1 MLILK
6 AFGQDILTDALSKIF
21 GKILRTIFLA
31 FDSIIYALISYLYKI
46 FTFLSQVRLFENARM
61 KDLSDRMYIIIG
73 VIALFLVAYALISA
87 IINPDNATKGKN
99 SSFSGIVK
107 NIIFAIVGIAIV
119 PTIFDYAYEF
129 QERVLCKNVITNFFA
144 VSPGT
149 KDEGTDFSS
158 EMSVKL
164 FQSFFYAKTTD
175 ENDDSNQDD
184 AYNNIFSDDGVS
196 LADAFNSVENDE
208 KSLFDALGNFDKAF
222 DDNELGYLYLVSTV
236 AGLYCA
242 YVLLG
247 FVIDIAI
254 RAVKLSYLQ
263 IIAPL
268 PIMTLVI
275 PNQKKV
281 FDNWL
286 KKTTSCFMEVFVRVI
301 AITFAAYAVRYL
313 PEYVFGNEMQTCG
326 EGITGV
332 VSLLTRAAF
341 ILGIFGFLKQ
351 APKLISELFPGFDSK
366 GFKLGFK
373 ESFAEVGGFRA
384 LGAAGGFASSAAK
397 NAAISGSRAYRNTN
411 GPFKQQNKLAK
422 FANGALAVAA
432 GGAAGVAG
440 AVAGG
445 AKGGYKG
452 FVGAK
457 EAKKWSDSRDAAG
470 KAAEE
475 VLEER
480 FKKEEWDES
489 HNDGKWLWKI
499 RGKASEAIDSTKD
512 FLSPDKAKY
521 AIANK
526 KHERLAGV
534 ASAKKNVT
542 SLDDDI
548 LSSEKYSGKL
558 KLSDEYMDQ
567 AKWDDDQKAKYKDKS
582 WKDIQQAKIDA
593 EKERDT
599 SRQLLVEAQAMRG
612 DERFSTSYISNA
624 RKTANE
630 NVLAAQEKL
639 KGARTQ
645 LAADIAKKE
654 LSFALE
660 QKQIADSMQADYTR
674 TPEYV
679 EKLKKER
686 QESYDEAV
694 AKFDRASEDV
704 NKFKKY
710 IKEELH
716 SGRLDKD
723 IEDDNAQKYKNAKNE
738 LETKIKGVLSDIAN
752 INDEKSKEAYE
763 KATDAIASGDYAK
776 LLDAASKINSVDLS
790 LISELN
796 QIADNMRKQQE
807 NKK

>member
-107 NIIFAIVGIAIV
+107 NIIFAIIGIAIV

-129 QERVLCKNVITNFFA
+129 QERVLCKNVISNFFA

-175 ENDDSNQDD
+175 ENNDYNQDD

-196 LADAFNSVENDE
+196 LAAAFNSVENDE

-351 APKLISELFPGFDSK
+351 APKLIGELFPGFDSK

-373 ESFAEVGGFRA
+373 DSFAEVGGFRA
-384 LGAAGGFASSAAK
+384 LGATGGAITSGFRNIRASGTNIK
-397 NAAISGSRAYRNTN
+397 NAW
-411 GPFKQQNKLAK
+411 NKPLGKTGNLGRGVRTA
-422 FANGALAVAA
+422 GALF
-432 GGAAGVAG
+432 GAAASGVAG
-440 AVAGG
+440 AASGG
-445 AKGGYKG
+445 IRAFSNGKD
-452 FVGAK
+452 
-457 EAKKWSDSRDAAG
+457 AKKWSDSVKFAGEGADAAMEAKLKREDFKEKHKMDIPLVGGIVGAAVGHG
-470 KAAEE
+470 KDAIGSIGDWINAPEAT
-475 VLEER
+475 
-480 FKKEEWDES
+480 FKHAKAQHETASAVINKEKAIKDFAKEQRSKEENKSKLTNE
-489 HNDGKWLWKI
+489 DG
-499 RGKASEAIDSTKD
+499 ET
-512 FLSPDKAKY
+512 
-521 AIANK
+521 
-526 KHERLAGV
+526 LAGLEFETAKAETKRNEAMKAWAAIQNEVGDDSFDPTRIQMERTTADNEV
-534 ASAKKNVT
+534 AAARRAV
-542 SLDDDI
+542 
-548 LSSEKYSGKL
+548 
-558 KLSDEYMDQ
+558 
-567 AKWDDDQKAKYKDKS
+567 
-582 WKDIQQAKIDA
+582 QQAQNGIDFHNAKQNLEAALAKQSLAYAKEGDFSKTVAGVKQRQEALSKALDDA
-593 EKERDT
+593 EKQYRDAKDNQTAAEKYIDERIENGDENYIG
-599 SRQLLVEAQAMRG
+599 QLSKAAQTNFENMLTDFRSTVEAARSLVP
-612 DERFSTSYISNA
+612 DNADVSSYLSDKNERNTTT
-624 RKTANE
+624 K
-630 NVLAAQEKL
+630 
-639 KGARTQ
+639 
-645 LAADIAKKE
+645 D
-654 LSFALE
+654 
-660 QKQIADSMQADYTR
+660 
-674 TPEYV
+674 
-679 EKLKKER
+679 
-686 QESYDEAV
+686 V
-694 AKFDRASEDV
+694 ASI
-704 NKFKKY
+704 FKK
-710 IKEELH
+710 I
-716 SGRLDKD
+716 
-723 IEDDNAQKYKNAKNE
+723 DDTLVGQMNQYSESIRKK
-738 LETKIKGVLSDIAN
+738 S
-752 INDEKSKEAYE
+752 EKK
-763 KATDAIASGDYAK
+763 
-776 LLDAASKINSVDLS
+776 
-790 LISELN
+790 
-796 QIADNMRKQQE
+796 
-807 NKK
+807 

>member
-107 NIIFAIVGIAIV
+107 NIIFAIIGIAIV

-129 QERVLCKNVITNFFA
+129 QERVLCKNVISNFFA

-164 FQSFFYAKTTD
+164 FQSFFYAKTTN
-175 ENDDSNQDD
+175 ENDDSNQDA

-196 LADAFNSVENDE
+196 LAAAFNSVENDE
-208 KSLFDALGNFDKAF
+208 KSLFAALGNFDKAF
-222 DDNELGYLYLVSTV
+222 DDDELGYLYLVSTI

-351 APKLISELFPGFDSK
+351 APKLISELIPGFDSK

-457 EAKKWSDSRDAAG
+457 EAKKWSDSRSAAD

-475 VLEER
+475 VIEER
-480 FKKEEWDES
+480 FAKEDKEQANAKAHEDWGIQDYVKDAFGNFVSSSRANYLREKAKQEEIS
-489 HNDGKWLWKI
+489 KITAAEKAIDDKYASIVEKNKDRLIYDGKTISAWEQQEETAKNYLAGLAKQKAELI
-499 RGKASEAIDSTKD
+499 ASNAPKGHIKKLDDEIYKAQNDVITARSNATKASRELKKQMHKDPDNIITNELDDSG
-512 FLSPDKAKY
+512 
-521 AIANK
+521 N
-526 KHERLAGV
+526 
-534 ASAKKNVT
+534 AKKFT
-542 SLDDDI
+542 FKQED
-548 LSSEKYSGKL
+548 SSIIDQLYVDYNSML
-558 KLSDEYMDQ
+558 KSH
-567 AKWDDDQKAKYKDKS
+567 
-582 WKDIQQAKIDA
+582 IDA
-593 EKERDT
+593 LSGNDELYKRAQSILNDVSSQKDEKTQKDRF
-599 SRQLLVEAQAMRG
+599 RQLIENQSDTINGEDKEYNFIDNVKIEAAKVTEKMNKEG
-612 DERFSTSYISNA
+612 E
-624 RKTANE
+624 
-630 NVLAAQEKL
+630 AA
-639 KGARTQ
+639 
-645 LAADIAKKE
+645 
-654 LSFALE
+654 
-660 QKQIADSMQADYTR
+660 
-674 TPEYV
+674 
-679 EKLKKER
+679 
-686 QESYDEAV
+686 
-694 AKFDRASEDV
+694 
-704 NKFKKY
+704 
-710 IKEELH
+710 
-716 SGRLDKD
+716 
-723 IEDDNAQKYKNAKNE
+723 
-738 LETKIKGVLSDIAN
+738 
-752 INDEKSKEAYE
+752 
-763 KATDAIASGDYAK
+763 
-776 LLDAASKINSVDLS
+776 
-790 LISELN
+790 
-796 QIADNMRKQQE
+796 RKQQE